1 MEQGEFEISR
11 DNQSE
16 RYEKLYAML
25 LDGIPSS
32 VLLIDRDLR
41 IVSANRNF
49 LIKNR
54 RSITDTIGR
63 RLGEVFPTIILDNM
77 DIAGRLRQVFER
89 NQPTRGERMLYRAP
103 GIPLRIYYY
112 RILPFFW
119 QGVVESAML
128 LMEDVTDQER
138 LSEEVR
144 QVERHL
150 ASVVECASDIVLS
163 TDGEGK
169 ILTWNLAAAKV
180 SGFTF
185 EEVRWRFFHEFCAAE
200 HQEELKRVF
209 VDLKGGGDTR
219 IGEWDLIRK
228 DGTLVQVSWVCSPM
242 KKDRPAQDEGIVA
255 VGRDL
260 TERRKLEMQLIHS
273 QKLAALG
280 VMAGG
285 IAHEIR
291 NPLAISSSSAQFLMD
306 DDITPEFRRE
316 CAEKIHV
323 GIQRASTIIE
333 NLLRFARPSAK
344 ADMGE
349 FELNGLLEE
358 TAELIAN
365 QARIQKIELATD
377 LPDKPVRVRGMA
389 SLLQQV
395 IMNLFLNAL
404 EAMPDGGMLRLTVE
418 ERLNEVFIRIA
429 DTGRGIAKT
438 DVDKIFDPFYTRSL
452 AGKGTGLGLS
462 ICYSIVKQHL
472 GSISVESAEGEG
484 STFTVSLPVM

>member
-1 MEQGEFEISR
+1 MEQEQFEGSHT
-11 DNQSE
+11 DQSE

-41 IVSANRNF
+41 IISANRNF
-49 LIKNR
+49 LVKNR
-54 RSITDTIGR
+54 RYITDTIGR
-63 RLGEVFPTIILDNM
+63 RLEDAFPTIILDNM
-77 DIAGRLRQVFER
+77 DIAGRLRQVFEK
-89 NQPTRGERMLYRAP
+89 NQPTRGERMIYRAP

-119 QGVVESAML
+119 QGVVQSAML
-128 LMEDVTDQER
+128 LMEDITDQER

-144 QVERHL
+144 QIERHL

-163 TDGEGK
+163 TDSQGK
-169 ILTWNLAAAKV
+169 ILTWNPAAAKA
-180 SGFTF
+180 SGYAFD
-185 EEVRWRFFHEFCAAE
+185 EVRWRYFHEFCAAE

-209 VDLKGGGDTR
+209 ADLKNGGDTR
-219 IGEWDLIRK
+219 MGEWDLIRK

-242 KKDRPAQDEGIVA
+242 KKDRQSKDEGTVA

-273 QKLAALG
+273 QKLGALG

-291 NPLAISSSSAQFLMD
+291 NPLAISSSCAQFLLD
-306 DDITPEFRRE
+306 DNIAQEFRKE

-344 ADMGE
+344 AEMGE
-349 FELNGLLEE
+349 IELNALLEE

-365 QARIQKIELATD
+365 RQRSKKSSWQPACRKSRQ
-377 LPDKPVRVRGMA
+377 G
-389 SLLQQV
+389 S
-395 IMNLFLNAL
+395 
-404 EAMPDGGMLRLTVE
+404 E
-418 ERLNEVFIRIA
+418 EWPACSNRCL
-429 DTGRGIAKT
+429 
-438 DVDKIFDPFYTRSL
+438 
-452 AGKGTGLGLS
+452 
-462 ICYSIVKQHL
+462 
-472 GSISVESAEGEG
+472 
-484 STFTVSLPVM
+484 